1 MAHESTHK
9 PNRLVLMLDA
19 WQQRHSRVGFVHGV
33 IRKYLD
39 DEAGYRAALLAYYGF
54 LSIFPLLL
62 VLTTV
67 LRIVLYSN
75 DPELSNQIVHSAVNY
90 FPAIGHDLQES
101 VRTLDKTGLVL
112 VVGIL
117 LTLFGARGV
126 ADVLRSSFDH
136 IWQVPYARRSRF
148 PASLLRSFTIIIIGG
163 LGLAVTP
170 VFFGYALAFVS
181 NRLVSVLSTL
191 FTAFV
196 LYWLLIFIMKV
207 GTSTRQPLRRI
218 WVGALVAVISLGV
231 LQSAG
236 SVIVARELQ
245 RLDSLY
251 GTFALVLGL
260 IFWLYLQAQVLLFCL
275 EIDSVRHFKLWPR
288 TLAPPD
294 TSLTDAD
301 HAAYKLY
308 SDRARY
314 HDADLS

>member
-1 MAHESTHK
+1 MARESTRK
-9 PNRLVLMLDA
+9 PNALTLAIDS
-19 WQQRHSRVGFVHGV
+19 WQRRHPKAGFIPAI

-67 LRIVLYSN
+67 FRIVLHN
-75 DPELSNQIVHSAVNY
+75 DPALSERIIHSAVNY
-90 FPAIGHDLQES
+90 FPAVGHDLQES
-101 VRTLDKTGLVL
+101 VHSLGSTGLAL
-112 VVGIL
+112 LVGIL
-117 LTLFGARGV
+117 LTLLGARGV
-126 ADVLRSSFDH
+126 ADVLRNSFDH
-136 IWQVPYARRSRF
+136 IWQVPFGRRSRF
-148 PASLLRSFTIIIIGG
+148 PASLLRSFTIIIVGG
-163 LGLAVTP
+163 LSLAITP
-170 VFFGYALAFVS
+170 VFFGYALAFAP
-181 NRLVSVLSTL
+181 NRLFSLLSTV

-196 LYWLLIFIMKV
+196 LFWILIFIMKV
-207 GTSTRQPLRRI
+207 GTSTRQPFKRI
-218 WVGALVAVISLGV
+218 WVGALVAVVSLGI
-231 LQSAG
+231 LQSIG
-236 SVIVARELQ
+236 SIIVARELQ

-260 IFWLYLQAQVLLFCL
+260 IFWLYLQAQVLMFCL

-294 TSLTDAD
+294 TPLTEAD
-301 HAAYKLY
+301 RAAYRLY